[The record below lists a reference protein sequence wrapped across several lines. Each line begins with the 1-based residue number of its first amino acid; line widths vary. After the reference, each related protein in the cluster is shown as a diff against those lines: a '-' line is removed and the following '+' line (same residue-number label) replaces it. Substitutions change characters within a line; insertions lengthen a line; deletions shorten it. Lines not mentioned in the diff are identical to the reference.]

1 MSFQIDADFHKDRKQ
16 EKDSISIN
24 PPTARNAL
32 VSDAHYVAGTKIDNP
47 SNHRIIL
54 PFTILP

>member
-24 PPTARNAL
+24 PPTAEIAF
-32 VSDAHYVAGTKIDNP
+32 VSDAHYVAGTKIDNTIITESYYP
-47 SNHRIIL
+47 SQYFH
-54 PFTILP
+54 